1 MRFRAILLCLAF
13 SLALAACAV
22 TRAPLGN
29 ESVTPHFE
37 DGVLV
42 ARDGTRLPLHR
53 WEAEGGAPQAI
64 ILALHGMSDY
74 SGAFDPPAKTWANR
88 GITTFAIDQR
98 GFGRAPGPG
107 LWAGGDAMRADLT
120 DFAIAAHA
128 RFPGVK
134 IFALGESMGGAV
146 LLSALA
152 TPEAPVL
159 DGAILVSPAV
169 WSRADMPMPYRVA
182 LFLVARLTP
191 GIILT
196 NSAASHVV
204 TVVPSD
210 NVPMLIAL
218 GKDPLFQKKTR
229 ADTLFGLVDLM
240 DEARRAAGGLK
251 SAPPM
256 LYLHGKKDQ
265 VIPDRAAD
273 GAIRDLGGDIEL
285 REYPNGYHM
294 LLRDLEG
301 AKVQGDVG
309 DWVLNVASMQAKR
322 S

>member
-1 MRFRAILLCLAF
+1 MRFCALLLCPIF
-13 SLALAACAV
+13 SLVLAACAA

-29 ESVTPHFE
+29 EAVAPHFE
-37 DGVLV
+37 KDVLV
-42 ARDGTRLPLHR
+42 ARDGTRLPLR
-53 WEAEGGAPQAI
+53 QWDAEEGAPKAVI
-64 ILALHGMSDY
+64 IALHGMSDY
-74 SGAFDPPAKTWANR
+74 SDAFDGPAKAWAKR
-88 GITTFAIDQR
+88 GITTVAIDQR
-98 GFGRAPGPG
+98 GFGRASNPG
-107 LWAGGDAMRADLT
+107 LWAGGDAMRADLK

-128 RFPGVK
+128 RFAGVK
-134 IFALGESMGGAV
+134 IVALGESMGGAV
-146 LLSALA
+146 LLSSLA
-152 TPEAPVL
+152 SPQAPTL

-229 ADTLFGLVDLM
+229 ADTLFGFVDLM
-240 DEARRAAGGLK
+240 DEARRAAGSLT
-251 SAPPM
+251 SPPPI

-265 VIPDRAAD
+265 VIPARAAD
-273 GAIRDLGGDIEL
+273 GAIRDLGGHIDL

-309 DWVLNVASMQAKR
+309 DWVLDVAAGQAKR